1 MIGYMPPTMIRD
13 HFIKAIEVFEK
24 YVLDPSLEKM
34 IAIRINDL
42 ENYSCDLEQELS
54 DKGIARVLAQ
64 AKIEDDQEYLVLK
77 SMKKVQKLASVKASD
92 LEGIPEILKTHIL
105 NLKKHALRFL
115 NEFTNQYKELNM

>member
-24 YVLDPSLEKM
+24 YILDPSLEKM

-54 DKGIARVLAQ
+54 DKMIARVLAQ
-64 AKIEDDQEYLVLK
+64 AKTEDDQEYLVLK

-105 NLKKHALRFL
+105 NLKQYALRFL
-115 NEFTNQYKELNM
+115 NEFTNQYKA